1 MSWKKVVASPWF
13 PALIAV
19 GILVLILSLRQIHD
33 LDLGFHLR
41 GGQWML
47 QHHSFHRFD
56 VFTYTVN
63 NHEYVAM
70 YWLFQI
76 ALYVAYLITGYPGL
90 TVINA
95 LLVLLVFAI
104 LFWRMKD
111 GGIGPGPA
119 AFSLFLAALA
129 MELRFGVRPE
139 IATWLLMSLML
150 WVFEEYSRS
159 GRRILFLLPVIQLV
173 WVNAHGLFI
182 LGWIVV
188 AAYTVGIFVHDRPR
202 FRKLIPWSLAAIL
215 ASLVNPYGVHGLAF
229 PFYLFT
235 RLQASNIFRDAITEL
250 TPPFSS
256 KARFLMPDLPLY
268 LFYGFAAASV
278 LLVLATVRRRRVQEL
293 MITGSFLYLS
303 ITAVRNIPLFIIAC
317 LPIIVRASQDLAGI
331 LRARFRAFMPG
342 PMIHRILAYALTAVC
357 LLFSMRVVTNAF
369 YAERGG
375 GHFGLGLDPN
385 IHPVGAADF
394 INQHHL
400 TGRILNDLNHG
411 SWLIWQVKQPVFI
424 DGRLEVMR
432 EEFFSEYYRS
442 YSSGGLNAL
451 IAGYQPDL
459 VIFDHSYPE
468 AALWD
473 IDLKTNP
480 AWRLAYA
487 DAVSAFWL
495 RKGYGDE
502 LPRFDFRGRISELG
516 IDPSITSSA
525 WRILNKKRPNRFH
538 TWLAGFYRHQEAPTA
553 LYRLGLYAAL
563 CYDFKSAEALYL
575 TALARSSQ
583 PPPDAWLKLGMVYY
597 LRSDLEKAQR
607 CFERVLE
614 DDSGNE
620 TARARRDEVRQLLGR

>member
-19 GILVLILSLRQIHD
+19 AVLVLMLSLRQIHD

-56 VFTYTVN
+56 VFTYTVT
-63 NHEYVAM
+63 NHEYIAM

-76 ALYVAYLITGYPGL
+76 GLFVVYLATGYAGL
-90 TVINA
+90 TIINA
-95 LLVLLVFAI
+95 LLILLVFAI

-119 AFSLFLAALA
+119 VFGLFLAAMI

-139 IATWLLMSLML
+139 IASWLLMSLMF
-150 WVFEEYSRS
+150 WVLEEFSRS
-159 GRRILFLLPVIQLV
+159 GRRILFFLPVIQFA

-182 LGWIVV
+182 LGWIAVG
-188 AAYTVGIFVHDRPR
+188 AYTVGFFVHDRAK
-202 FRKLIPWSLAAIL
+202 FKKLIPWSLATIL
-215 ASLVNPYGVHGLAF
+215 VSFVNPYGVRGIAF

-250 TPPFSS
+250 TPPLSS
-256 KARFLMPDLPLY
+256 KARFLMPDMPLY

-293 MITGSFLYLS
+293 VITGSFLYLS
-303 ITAVRNIPLFIIAC
+303 VTAVRNIPLFIIAC
-317 LPIIVRASQDLAGI
+317 LPIIIRSGQDLASI
-331 LRARFRAFMPG
+331 LRTRFRSLMPG
-342 PMIHRILAYALTAVC
+342 PVIHRILAYALTTVC

-394 INQHHL
+394 INRHHL

-424 DGRLEVMR
+424 DGRLEVMK
-432 EEFFSEYYRS
+432 ENFFSEYYRS
-442 YSSGGLNAL
+442 YSSGGLTAL
-451 IAGYQPDL
+451 IVRYQPDL

-480 AWRLAYA
+480 EWRLVYA
-487 DAVSAFWL
+487 DAISALWL
-495 RKGYGDE
+495 RNGYADE
-502 LPRFDFRGRISELG
+502 LPRFDFRDAIAAQEL
-516 IDPSITSSA
+516 DPSIGHDA
-525 WRILNKKRPNRFH
+525 WRVLNKPRPNRFR
-538 TWLAGFYRHQEAPTA
+538 TWLAGFYRHQEAPTP

-563 CYDFKSAEALYL
+563 CYDFSSAEVFYL
-575 TALARSSQ
+575 TALTRISQ

-597 LRSDLEKAQR
+597 LCSELEKARQ

-614 DDSGNE
+614 DDPGNE
-620 TARARRDEVRQLLGR
+620 TARERRDEVRQLLGR